1 MLKKNKKTKGAKA
14 KTTKKKKAKGEEKK
28 SILALL
34 KTKKGKVGL
43 RGMIAGLV
51 IIILGNQAAGFT
63 GMSQLGDLSMIGGII
78 VAIMP
83 LAMLQMAE
91 GKRQGSIDRNLPIF
105 LLAVSGGVKAGKTL
119 LSSIESAADRNMGSL
134 TPELINLKAN
144 LSWGMP
150 VEEAFA
156 NLTKKVNT
164 RMASRVIIL
173 LQQAMNS
180 GGDVADTID
189 TIQHHVSEMSK
200 LEKERKAALQ
210 PYIFTIYISFAVF
223 LAISLILVTQFFT
236 EVEVVKVQLQEAADA
251 SGVGVE
257 GVGAF
262 GAILGVDVPELVK
275 TLFHMT
281 LVESIFGGLAAGKIG
296 EASFTAGIKH
306 VVILTVLTVI
316 AFMGV
321 GAM

>member
-1 MLKKNKKTKGAKA
+1 LMLKKNKKTNGAKA
-14 KTTKKKKAKGEEKK
+14 KTTKKKKDKGEKK
-28 SILALL
+28 IPFF
-34 KTKKGKVGL
+34 KTKKGKVAL
-43 RGMIAGLV
+43 RGAIAG
-51 IIILGNQAAGFT
+51 IAIMILGNQAAGFT

-78 VAIMP
+78 VAVMP
-83 LAMLQMAE
+83 IAMLQMAE

-134 TPELINLKAN
+134 TPELINLRAN

-156 NLTKKVNT
+156 NLIKKVNT

-180 GGDVADTID
+180 GGDVATTID

-223 LAISLILVTQFFT
+223 LGISLILVTQFFT
-236 EVEVVKVQLQEAADA
+236 EVELVKVQLQEAADA
-251 SGVGVE
+251 AGG
-257 GVGAF
+257 GADQVGAF
-262 GAILGVDVPELVK
+262 GAILGVDVPELVN

-281 LVESIFGGLAAGKIG
+281 LVESVFGGLAAGKIG
-296 EASFTAGIKH
+296 EASFTAGVKH
-306 VVILTVLTVI
+306 IVILVVLTVI